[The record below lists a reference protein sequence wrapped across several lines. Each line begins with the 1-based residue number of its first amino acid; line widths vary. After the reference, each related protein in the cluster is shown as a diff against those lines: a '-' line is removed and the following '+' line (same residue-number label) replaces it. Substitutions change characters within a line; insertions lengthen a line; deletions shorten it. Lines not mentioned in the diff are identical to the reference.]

1 MTAATAVSRR
11 EILKERTRQEILG
24 HALTEVTATGH
35 TCLRSIARRMGMTA
49 PALYRYFRSAAA
61 LNQAVAAD
69 VLARA
74 QDTVWCWS
82 DYQRWAATNP
92 GRYAFLAR
100 PAHTALMARLHAR
113 AEQGGAA

>member
-11 EILKERTRQEILG
+11 EILKERTRQEILD
-24 HALTEVTATGH
+24 HALTEVTATGD

-49 PALYRYFRSAAA
+49 PALYRYFPSAAA
-61 LNQAVAAD
+61 LDQAVAAD
-69 VLARA
+69 VLAHA
-74 QDTVWCWS
+74 EKAVTSWTG
-82 DYQRWAATNP
+82 YQRWAATNP

-100 PAHTALMARLHAR
+100 PAHTELMARLHAR